1 MSGAEQVSIRL
12 PADVL
17 ARVDRAVYDRRRAKK
32 AGRASRSSVIATLV
46 AEALQ
51 PAAKPED
58 RS

>member
-1 MSGAEQVSIRL
+1 MPEAAQVSVLL

-17 ARVDRAVYDRRRAKK
+17 ARIDRAVYDRRRAKK